1 MDIRFHA
8 THVDVS
14 DNMQRKATRLIQK
27 AAQRAGRATAATV
40 RFEEDGK
47 LRRVHITLA
56 SQPHG
61 RLATTVEGRHFGPLL
76 EQALDSLLSQARKER
91 RNPHARARQRAR
103 KDARA

>member
-14 DNMQRKATRLIQK
+14 DNMQRKAARLISK
-27 AAQRAGRATAATV
+27 AAARAGNATAATV
-40 RFEEDGK
+40 RFEEDGR

-56 SQPHG
+56 SNPHG
-61 RLATTVEGRHFGPLL
+61 KLTTSVEGRHFGPLL
-76 EQALDSLLSQARKER
+76 EEALANILTQARKER

-103 KDARA
+103 KGTTA